1 MKIKQQ
7 KQIQTFL
14 EKEFGK
20 DKSNSLLKKQE
31 EILDTLIA
39 NIENKSKNQKKT
51 LVQTILPGIALYKS
65 LAQENMPEEEVY
77 AHMEKYMFGTI
88 GANMHASMQKME
100 LVPGFYALYSR
111 IFLKV
116 MQKTDLQESVQER
129 GRDYFD
135 VTVHKC
141 LWHTTCTEN
150 GCPRLCHLFCDTDNV
165 TYGGLKKLGFRR
177 TKTLG
182 SGEDCCDFHF
192 YKK

>member
-14 EKEFGK
+14 EKEFDK
-20 DKSNSLLKKQE
+20 DKSNSLLKEQE
-31 EILDTLIA
+31 KILDTLIA
-39 NIENKSKNQKKT
+39 NIKNKSKNQKKT
-51 LVQTILPGIALYKS
+51 LVQTILPGISLYKA
-65 LAQENMPEEEVY
+65 LIQENMPEEEAY
-77 AHMEKYMFGTI
+77 ACMQKYMFGTV
-88 GANMHASMQKME
+88 GANMHASMRKME
-100 LVPGFYALYSR
+100 LVPGFYILYSH

-116 MQKTDLQESVQER
+116 MKKTDLQESVQDH

-141 LWHTTCTEN
+141 LWHTTCAEN
-150 GCPRLCHLFCDTDNV
+150 GCPGLCRLFCDTDNV
-165 TYGGLKKLGFRR
+165 TYGGLKKLGFSR

-182 SGEDCCDFHF
+182 SGEDSCDFHF